1 MFWLRPGQVKEDSV
15 SSGTGDL
22 PSASRP
28 DVVLGSAPAFASP
41 QFLHPL
47 ARRINPALLLRVV
60 VRL

>member
-1 MFWLRPGQVKEDSV
+1 MKEDSV
-15 SSGTGDL
+15 SSGIGDL
-22 PSASRP
+22 PSPSRP
-28 DVVLGSAPAFASP
+28 DVVLGSAPDFASP